1 MNNNGISFKS
11 GKVVDPNGPR
21 KVTSMPV
28 TQEVP
33 MQNMIDPKT
42 MDIPRNIPPVNTL
55 PEGNVGMP
63 PITEWGYIPYYLT
76 RNIGRNVRAEFIVGS
91 NQYVDK
97 TGRLSEV
104 GISYFVLE
112 DVTTDTKVMCDLYS
126 VKFVTIAPN

>member
-1 MNNNGISFKS
+1 MNNSINWKS
-11 GKVVDPNGPR
+11 GKVTDPNGPR
-21 KVTSMPV
+21 KVTSMPANLDMP
-28 TQEVP
+28 QQP
-33 MQNMIDPKT
+33 IIDPKT

-55 PEGNVGMP
+55 PEGNVGIP
-63 PITEWGYIPYYLT
+63 PITEWGYIPYYLS

-97 TGRLSEV
+97 TGRLIEV

-112 DVTTDTKVMCDLYS
+112 DITTDTKTMCDLYS